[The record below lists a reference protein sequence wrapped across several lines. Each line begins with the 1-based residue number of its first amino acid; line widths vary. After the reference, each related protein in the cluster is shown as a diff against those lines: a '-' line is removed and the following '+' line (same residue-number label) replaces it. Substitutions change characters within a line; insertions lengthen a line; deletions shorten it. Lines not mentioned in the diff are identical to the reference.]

1 MDIKGLFNQLLRL
14 YERLNKRQRMVIIG
28 GIVVVVL
35 FLSYFVVFSI
45 NQRNEYSNYGVLF
58 EGLSPSD
65 NTLVIQHLQS
75 NNIPYKI
82 PKEDTILVPKDVVY
96 EQRITL
102 SSNGIPKNSK
112 VGFEI
117 FNEQSFGMT
126 EFEQQV
132 KLIRATE
139 GELSRTIESL
149 KPIDHATV
157 HIALPKDSVFVS
169 QEVLP
174 TASVVLD
181 IRPNMYLS
189 PSQINGIKN
198 LVSSAVSKL
207 TKENVAIVNQNGETL
222 GSNDENTIT
231 AETINAQLKYKNNY
245 EKILEDKI
253 LDVLSPVVG
262 GKDRVVAKVTAEFDF
277 SQKNSTQEIFDPN
290 NVVRSEQNLEE
301 RRQGAKEPEIGGV
314 PGAVSNI
321 GPVQGLDS
329 LDSKEL
335 YEKNQTTTNYE
346 ISKTISEIKGE
357 FGTLKR
363 LSAAVVVDGNYELA
377 SENGTQKL
385 LYIPISAEKMNEI
398 NNLVKQAIGFSQ
410 NRGDEVSVSNFELNS
425 TTGSYKPKTTLEK
438 IVSILSPLIP
448 LLKYIIVAIIIFIFY
463 KKIIVPFT
471 ERMLEVSDNVEDD
484 VESLL
489 KIDDSEEENNRV
501 NDMRKKIEDQLGL
514 GSFNEDEIKYD
525 VLLEKMK
532 TMVAENPSEVA
543 SLFQTLIHDELGIED
558 ISSKK
563 GV

>member
-189 PSQINGIKN
+189 PSQIDGIKN

>member
-45 NQRNEYSNYGVLF
+45 NQRNEYNNYGVLF

-189 PSQINGIKN
+189 PSQIDGIKN

-231 AETINAQLKYKNNY
+231 AETINC
-245 EKILEDKI
+245 
-253 LDVLSPVVG
+253 
-262 GKDRVVAKVTAEFDF
+262 
-277 SQKNSTQEIFDPN
+277 
-290 NVVRSEQNLEE
+290 
-301 RRQGAKEPEIGGV
+301 
-314 PGAVSNI
+314 
-321 GPVQGLDS
+321 
-329 LDSKEL
+329 
-335 YEKNQTTTNYE
+335 
-346 ISKTISEIKGE
+346 
-357 FGTLKR
+357 
-363 LSAAVVVDGNYELA
+363 
-377 SENGTQKL
+377 L
-385 LYIPISAEKMNEI
+385 LYTSPSP
-398 NNLVKQAIGFSQ
+398 
-410 NRGDEVSVSNFELNS
+410 RDE
-425 TTGSYKPKTTLEK
+425 
-438 IVSILSPLIP
+438 
-448 LLKYIIVAIIIFIFY
+448 
-463 KKIIVPFT
+463 
-471 ERMLEVSDNVEDD
+471 
-484 VESLL
+484 
-489 KIDDSEEENNRV
+489 
-501 NDMRKKIEDQLGL
+501 Q
-514 GSFNEDEIKYD
+514 
-525 VLLEKMK
+525 
-532 TMVAENPSEVA
+532 
-543 SLFQTLIHDELGIED
+543 
-558 ISSKK
+558 
-563 GV
+563 

>member
-1 MDIKGLFNQLLRL
+1 
-14 YERLNKRQRMVIIG
+14 MVIIG

-45 NQRNEYSNYGVLF
+45 NQRNEYNNYGVLF

-189 PSQINGIKN
+189 PSQIDGIKN

-231 AETINAQLKYKNNY
+231 AETINTQLKYKNNY

-363 LSAAVVVDGNYELA
+363 LSAAVVVDGNYELVN
-377 SENGTQKL
+377 ENGTQKL
-385 LYIPISAEKMNEI
+385 SYIPISAEKMNEI

-563 GV
+563 GE

>member
-189 PSQINGIKN
+189 PSQIDGIKN

-363 LSAAVVVDGNYELA
+363 LSAAAVVDGNYELA
-377 SENGTQKL
+377 SEIGTQKL